1 MKNKDINLQNLL
13 IFSDLSTE
21 EIDTFKDELNIMR
34 YKKNTFYLNLEIKPI
49 PCI

>member
-34 YKKNTFYLNLEIKPI
+34 YKKIHFYLNLEIKPI